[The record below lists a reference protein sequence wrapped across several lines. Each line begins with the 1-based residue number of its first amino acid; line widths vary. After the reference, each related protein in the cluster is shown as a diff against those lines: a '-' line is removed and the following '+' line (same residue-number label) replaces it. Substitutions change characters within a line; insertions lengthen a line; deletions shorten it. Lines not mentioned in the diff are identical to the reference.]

1 MEEITKIRSRE
12 EIPVEDTW
20 ATEDLYPSDEAWE
33 AELATLEDDK
43 ALLSGFAGH
52 LKVAAGSIIGGGAG
66 VPSSIE
72 KPDYYAGYMPA
83 MPHREFY
90 NILSVIKRL
99 PEMRRQLKHLAEKVD
114 SLKKE

>member
-1 MEEITKIRSRE
+1 
-12 EIPVEDTW
+12 
-20 ATEDLYPSDEAWE
+20 
-33 AELATLEDDK
+33 LAGSTIIGDNVQ
-43 ALLSGFAGH
+43 AGGGSGFAGH